1 MHYHHLLSLQVRI
14 NVEKGFSQQNQPNQ
28 SNEGNE
34 GNVGLNKS
42 KSKFFDIGVG
52 FDRLGLGLGI
62 LDTRK
67 EEFIE
72 SFAKSLR

>member
-28 SNEGNE
+28 SNEENE